1 MSVLKEETLEENI
14 ENWIIKKTFL
24 QKKIDEETRSRRDK
38 VDSSSQEVIK
48 TKKENSKQHFRL
60 SKKERMANA

>member
-48 TKKENSKQHFRL
+48 N
-60 SKKERMANA
+60 